1 MKKLLLATIFLAAF
15 SVKAQKIEPIQIGI
29 KKVADSISV
38 TVMPFKT
45 TDKSCS
51 LYYQVFDIYKKQI
64 DEGNLQ
70 LTEKEFTDW
79 GDSNVYIENLALIK
93 LEFTRKTK

>member
-1 MKKLLLATIFLAAF
+1 MKKLLFIALIGF
-15 SVKAQKIEPIQIGI
+15 SASAQKIEPVQIGI

-45 TDKSCS
+45 TDKSCG
-51 LYYQVFDIYKKQI
+51 LYYQVFDKDKKRI

-79 GDSNVYIENLALIK
+79 GDSNVYIENLALSK
-93 LEFTRKTK
+93 LDFKRKQ

>member
-1 MKKLLLATIFLAAF
+1 MKKLLLAAILLATF
-15 SVKAQKIEPIQIGI
+15 SVQAQKIEPVQIGI

-45 TDKSCS
+45 TDKSCG
-51 LYYQVFDIYKKQI
+51 LYYQVFDKDKKRI

-70 LTEKEFTDW
+70 LTEQEFTNW
-79 GDSNVYIENLALIK
+79 GESNVYIENLALLK
-93 LEFTRKTK
+93 LEFKRKQ